1 MEKLAIICVTEH
13 GYSIAKNIEENI
25 NGQYDVSIY
34 KREIVKEKGI
44 KLITEEVFKSFSNI
58 IFISSTGIAV
68 RSIAPFIQSKVNDP
82 AILVIDNSSKY
93 VISLLS
99 GHLGGA
105 NELTLKVAEI
115 LKSQPIITT
124 ATDNMN
130 IEAPDIIAK
139 KHDLM
144 IENMKICKNI
154 AAALVQGGKV
164 GFIDYN
170 NEVEVPKGYEKYKEH
185 NEYEALVVITN
196 ENNIKTYGNIDS
208 NNILKLVRRNIVLG
222 IGCRKNYDSD
232 TMEQKVMEKLK
243 ELNIDKRSVKSI
255 GTAWVKSEENAII
268 NLSRKLQ
275 CPMKVFSKEDIEKID
290 YKYNGS
296 DFVYKTIGVRA
307 VCEPCVELLN
317 GELLTDKLSMDGMTL
332 CIGRTKV

>member
-130 IEAPDIIAK
+130 IEAPDIISK

-144 IENMKICKNI
+144 IDNMKICKNI

>member
-130 IEAPDIIAK
+130 IEAPDIISK

-144 IENMKICKNI
+144 IDNMKICKNV

>member
-13 GYSIAKNIEENI
+13 GYSIAKNIEKNI
-25 NGQYDVSIY
+25 NGQYDISIY
-34 KREIVKEKGI
+34 KRELVKEKGI
-44 KLITEEVFKSFSNI
+44 KLITEETFKSFSNI

-105 NELTLKVAEI
+105 NELTLKLAEI

-130 IEAPDIIAK
+130 IEAPDITAK
-139 KHDLM
+139 KHDL
-144 IENMKICKNI
+144 IIDNMKICKNV
-154 AAALVQGGKV
+154 AAALVQGEKV

-170 NEVEVPKGYEKYKEH
+170 NELEVPKGYEKYKEH

-222 IGCRKNYDSD
+222 IGCRKNYDSG

-255 GTAWVKSEENAII
+255 GTAWVKAEENAII

-275 CPMKVFSKEDIEKID
+275 CPMKVFSKEDIGKID

-317 GELLTDKLSMDGMTL
+317 GELLTDKLSIDGMTL

>member
-144 IENMKICKNI
+144 IDNMKICKNV

>member
-144 IENMKICKNI
+144 IDNMKICKNI

>member
-1 MEKLAIICVTEH
+1 MERLAIICVTEH
-13 GYSIAKNIEENI
+13 GYSIAKHIEDNL
-25 NGQYDVSIY
+25 NKQYNTVIY
-34 KREIVKEKGI
+34 KRQIVKEKGI
-44 KLITEEVFKSFSNI
+44 KNITEEVFNSFSNI

-68 RSIAPFIQSKVNDP
+68 RSISPFIQSKVNDP

-105 NELTLKVAEI
+105 NELTLEVAKI
-115 LKSQPIITT
+115 LKAQPIITT

-139 KHDLM
+139 KHDL
-144 IENMKICKNI
+144 IIDNMKICKNV
-154 AAALVQGGKV
+154 AVALVQGEKV
-164 GFIDYN
+164 GFIDEYN
-170 NEVEVPKGYEKYKEH
+170 DTEVPKGYERYKH
-185 NEYEALVVITN
+185 NNKYEALVVITN
-196 ENNIKTYGNIDS
+196 ENTIKTYSNIDPS
-208 NNILKLVRRNIVLG
+208 NVLKLIRKNIILG

-232 TMEQKVMEKLK
+232 IMEQKVIEKLQK
-243 ELNIDKRSVKSI
+243 LNIDKRAVKII

-268 NLSRKLQ
+268 NLSHKLK
-275 CPMKVFSKEDIEKID
+275 CPMKVFSKDDIGKID
-290 YKYNGS
+290 YKYDGS
-296 DFVYKTIGVRA
+296 DFVYNTIGVRA